1 MFLLIFLLYVI
12 AEVTALVLLAQ
23 AVGILWTV
31 AVVLGAT
38 LLGFMLFGMQTQS
51 ALRQLGALRDGR
63 GSPAGAVTDTMLIA
77 IAGLLLI
84 IPGLVTTALGVLI
97 LFPPTRALIRPV
109 IMLLAVR
116 RYRVAAASGAA
127 GWGTMRAYR
136 SPADSR
142 HGVVDGVVV
151 SEETVEDPDRDQ
163 RQPGQYSEET
173 SHAGNNSDDDYIREL
188 DRNRD
193 DTPRESDGE
202 RERRRYEAD

>member
-31 AVVLGAT
+31 AVVLGTT

-51 ALRQLGALRDGR
+51 ALRQLGALRDGK

-151 SEETVEDPDRDQ
+151 SEETVEDPPGRSAH
-163 RQPGQYSEET
+163 RPGQYSEQA
-173 SHAGNNSDDDYIREL
+173 SDAGDDSAGNTREL
-188 DRNRD
+188 RWNQD
-193 DTPRESDGE
+193 DTPRESGGE
-202 RERRRYEAD
+202 GERRRDEAD